1 LHNVIKM
8 KLQNGSRK
16 LWTERTVTELRL
28 LCLRSTAANG
38 EKQRKVIRIAG
49 LLAKIW
55 THDNVNMK
63 QDSYSLTC
71 NVQHINSH
79 ILSQELLKKG
89 MSIEFTVATPCS
101 LIPMSVVL
109 TFCDRPFKWY
119 SFNYSLLF
127 LTKHSKATDLVSW
140 LSLIL
145 LILCRSLSA
154 QSSCYQSRLIASF
167 VMQ

>member
-1 LHNVIKM
+1 MQTNPSRIAIVIQDPYQNLRGRAVAKCVEDWQSGFGCYIHCKELHNVIKL

-49 LLAKIW
+49 PWANIW
-55 THDNVNMK
+55 TQDNLNMK
-63 QDSYSLTC
+63 QDSYSLAC
-71 NVQHINSH
+71 NVQYINSH
-79 ILSQELLKKG
+79 ILSQELLNKR

-109 TFCDRPFKWY
+109 TFCDRPF
-119 SFNYSLLF
+119 
-127 LTKHSKATDLVSW
+127 
-140 LSLIL
+140 
-145 LILCRSLSA
+145 
-154 QSSCYQSRLIASF
+154 
-167 VMQ
+167 